1 MILRVKRIKPVGLQD
16 YPALR
21 NVETKRVYV
30 DTCLGIPKELEH
42 DNQGYN
48 SHGEYV
54 AYNIPGRWCT
64 FNKEPECPLKKDI
77 EFELV
82 NQ

>member
-1 MILRVKRIKPVGLQD
+1 MILRVKRISPVGLQD

-21 NVETKRVYV
+21 NVDTGRVYV

-42 DNQGYN
+42 DAEGNN

-54 AYNIPGRWCT
+54 NYNIPGRWCT
-64 FNKEPECPLKKDI
+64 FHEEPECPLRKDI
-77 EFELV
+77 EFILIT
-82 NQ
+82 